1 MRHPFDG
8 IEIPAA
14 ATRRTW
20 LGWMAA
26 LVGVVAGA
34 QASQAAAPPGSRL
47 RLPRDPNPEPEP
59 EPNPKPSTLAL
70 KETGGKPTTRALNE
84 EGAAST
90 EAVGEEG
97 GVTRGRGEAGGPTTR
112 ALNEEGAITQA
123 LNEAGG
129 PIRVTTLA
137 VGEEGGKKGEA
148 PKD

>member
-8 IEIPAA
+8 INPPT
-14 ATRRTW
+14 ATSRRTW

-26 LVGVVAGA
+26 LVSGLGLSSV
-34 QASQAAAPPGSRL
+34 SQAAAPPGNRVKASN
-47 RLPRDPNPEPEP
+47 DPSPEPE
-59 EPNPKPSTLAL
+59 PKPSTLAL
-70 KETGGKPTTRALNE
+70 KETGGKPMPTSKAIGE

-97 GVTRGRGEAGGPTTR
+97 GMTRARGEAGGPTTR
-112 ALNEEGAITQA
+112 ALGEEGAMTNA
-123 LNEAGG
+123 VNEAGG

-148 PKD
+148 PKEKE